1 MAYNET
7 APDYTK
13 IGQAY
18 LYARIFVLLH
28 NPSTVTVEQMFAWG
42 DALGVRRDYWAAQ
55 LVYYGACI
63 DAGTDPSLICPAN
76 AQWQAGYQAAR
87 AYAATDPTPT
97 DGAAF
102 AAAQNVS
109 FPLFIAGYAYYAFD
123 EVTEPDLSGV
133 GLLAVLVNLLTHL

>member
-1 MAYNET
+1 MAYNEV
-7 APDYTK
+7 APDYPK

-63 DAGTDPSLICPAN
+63 DAGTDPSLICPPNTA
-76 AQWQAGYQAAR
+76 WQAGYQAAR
-87 AYAATDPTPT
+87 GFVAAGATD
-97 DGAAF
+97 AVAF
-102 AAAQNVS
+102 AATAGVP
-109 FPLFIAGYAYYAFD
+109 FPFFIAGYAYYAFD
-123 EVTEPDLSGV
+123 EVAEPDLSGV
-133 GLLAVLVNLLTHL
+133 GLLAVLLNLLAHL